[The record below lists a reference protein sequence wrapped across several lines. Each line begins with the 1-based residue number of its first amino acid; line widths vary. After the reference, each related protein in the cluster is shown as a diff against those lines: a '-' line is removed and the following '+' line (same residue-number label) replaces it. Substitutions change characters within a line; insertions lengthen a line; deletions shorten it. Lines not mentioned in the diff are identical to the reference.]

1 MATAHAPYPPQ
12 SPALLIVP
20 GLENSGPNHWQ
31 THWELDLPQASRV
44 ELGNWDKPHR
54 NTWVNKLNLAIHR
67 AGRPVILVAHSLGCL
82 AVAWWAH
89 YERPNPAGPVLGALL
104 VAPPEVDFFP
114 RDDRL
119 TPFAPVPLDPLP
131 FASTLV
137 ASRNDPWISLPTAEW
152 MAHKWGSAFVD
163 VGEAGHINA
172 ETDLGS
178 WPQGRELLAGLQQ
191 RAGLL
196 DPRFGE
202 QRLGAGI
209 EDGATTDNGLGDF
222 LAQFDAELVERVY
235 LEEHPV

>member
-1 MATAHAPYPPQ
+1 MATANPRPALQ

-20 GLENSGPNHWQ
+20 GLENSGPGHWQ
-31 THWELDLPQASRV
+31 THWERDLPQASRV
-44 ELGNWDKPHR
+44 DLGQWDKPHR
-54 NTWVNKLNLAIHR
+54 NTWVNRLNLAIYR

-89 YERPNPAGPVLGALL
+89 YERPAPGLPVLGALL

-114 RDDRL
+114 RDERL

-152 MAHKWGSAFVD
+152 MAHKWGSRFVD
-163 VGEAGHINA
+163 VGDAGHLNA

-178 WPQGRELLAGLQQ
+178 WPQGRAILAELQA
-191 RAGLL
+191 RSGLL
-196 DPRFGE
+196 DPRLGQ

-209 EDGATTDNGLGDF
+209 ESGVAGDNGLGDF
-222 LAQFDAELVERVY
+222 LAKFDAELVERIY
-235 LEEHPV
+235 LQEHPV

>member
-1 MATAHAPYPPQ
+1 MSTADARTAQH

-31 THWELDLPQASRV
+31 THWERLLPEASRV
-44 ELGNWDKPHR
+44 DLGDWAKPHR

-67 AGRPVILVAHSLGCL
+67 AGRPVILIAHSLCCL
-82 AVAWWAH
+82 TVAWWAQ
-89 YERPNPAGPVLGALL
+89 YERPEPGSPEPGSNVIGALL

-152 MAHKWGSAFVD
+152 MAHKWGSEFVN

-178 WPQGRELLAGLQQ
+178 WPQGLELLAQLQG
-191 RAGLL
+191 RLGLL
-196 DPRFGE
+196 DPRLGE

-209 EDGATTDNGLGDF
+209 ESRASGDDRFGDF
-222 LAQFDAELVERVY
+222 LA
-235 LEEHPV
+235 